1 MNNANSLDVGG
12 FGFIALFLL
21 ILFVLFRRDDHSH
34 NYGFS
39 SAEKQGL
46 IDSAR
51 TQYLVEQQS
60 SETRSFLGTK
70 IDYYK
75 YEELRDK
82 ISKAE
87 SENMFLKGQIADDH
101 RYNTLRAELSDIRCN
116 MLDKPKLFSRAYT
129 CDGTEIPA
137 AATAVGA

>member
-1 MNNANSLDVGG
+1 MNNENSLSIGG

-21 ILFVLFRRDDHSH
+21 ILFVLFRRDEHPYQH
-34 NYGFS
+34 FS

-51 TQYLVEQQS
+51 TQYLVEQQG
-60 SETRSFLGTK
+60 SETRSFLGNK

-82 ISKAE
+82 VNKAE

-101 RYNTLRAELSDIRCN
+101 RYNSLRAELSDIRCN
-116 MLDKPKLFSRAYT
+116 MLDKPRLFSSAFT
-129 CDGTEIPA
+129 CDGTVIPA
-137 AATAVGA
+137 ATTAAGA

>member
-1 MNNANSLDVGG
+1 MNNESSLNIGG

-21 ILFVLFRRDDHSH
+21 ILFVLFRRDEHPH
-34 NYGFS
+34 HFGFS

-51 TQYLVEQQS
+51 TQYLVEQQG
-60 SETRSFLGTK
+60 SETRSFLGNK

-82 ISKAE
+82 INKAE

-101 RYNTLRAELSDIRCN
+101 RYNALRGELADIRCN
-116 MLDKPKLFSRAYT
+116 MLDKPKLYSTAYT
-129 CDGTEIPA
+129 CDGTRIPA
-137 AATAVGA
+137 TTTTGA

>member
-1 MNNANSLDVGG
+1 MNNENSLNIGG

-21 ILFVLFRRDDHSH
+21 ILFVLFRRDDHLPFNH
-34 NYGFS
+34 GFS

-51 TQYLVEQQS
+51 TQYLVEQQG
-60 SETRSFLGTK
+60 SETRSFLGNK

-82 ISKAE
+82 INKAE

-101 RYNTLRAELSDIRCN
+101 RYNSLRGELADIRCN
-116 MLDKPKLFSRAYT
+116 MLDKPKLYSSAYT
-129 CDGTEIPA
+129 CDGTRIPA
-137 AATAVGA
+137 AAATGA